1 LKGIKDLKSGWNP
14 TIAEVVN
21 QKNDLALVPALRFS
35 LESPTI
41 SKTLSEYTGSVNFIE
56 TAVNALGMQAFKITD
71 VKRCILNG

>member
-1 LKGIKDLKSGWNP
+1 
-14 TIAEVVN
+14 
-21 QKNDLALVPALRFS
+21 LRFS

-71 VKRCILNG
+71 VKRVHINWIIEKQRAKRME